1 MLKDLGCVEV
11 RQKGSHIIVR
21 CGVCTSVV
29 PAHAGEDLKVGDLEG
44 HRTAVGA
51 LSRKGMDGAMS
62 TYTVRYE
69 RDESGWWVA
78 QVKESPAA
86 ITQGRTIAE
95 ARRRIREALALALD
109 DDAKA
114 EKAKLID
121 DVKLP
126 ADVRRALV
134 RAQVARKRLEADAAI
149 AQASTTAAIAK
160 LVKKLGLSVRDAGE
174 LLGISYQRV
183 QQLAPHAPK

>member
-1 MLKDLGCVEV
+1 
-11 RQKGSHIIVR
+11 
-21 CGVCTSVV
+21 
-29 PAHAGEDLKVGDLEG
+29 
-44 HRTAVGA
+44 
-51 LSRKGMDGAMS
+51 MS

-134 RAQVARKRLEADAAI
+134 RAQVARKRLEADAAV
-149 AQASTTAAIAK
+149 AQASTTTAIAK

-183 QQLAPHAPK
+183 QQLAPHVPK

>member
-1 MLKDLGCVEV
+1 
-11 RQKGSHIIVR
+11 
-21 CGVCTSVV
+21 
-29 PAHAGEDLKVGDLEG
+29 
-44 HRTAVGA
+44 
-51 LSRKGMDGAMS
+51 MS
-62 TYTVRYE
+62 TYAVRYE

-134 RAQVARKRLEADAAI
+134 RAQVARKRLEADAAV
-149 AQASTTAAIAK
+149 AQASTTVAIAK

>member
-1 MLKDLGCVEV
+1 
-11 RQKGSHIIVR
+11 
-21 CGVCTSVV
+21 
-29 PAHAGEDLKVGDLEG
+29 
-44 HRTAVGA
+44 
-51 LSRKGMDGAMS
+51 MS
-62 TYTVRYE
+62 QYTVRYE

-78 QVKESPAA
+78 QVKETPAA

-95 ARRRIREALALALD
+95 ARRRIREALALALN

-114 EKAKLID
+114 ERAKLID

-126 ADVRRALV
+126 ADVRRFLT
-134 RAQVARKRLEADAAI
+134 RARVARKRLEMDAAV
-149 AQASTTAAIAK
+149 AQASTEAAIHK

-183 QQLAPHAPK
+183 QQLVAHSRG